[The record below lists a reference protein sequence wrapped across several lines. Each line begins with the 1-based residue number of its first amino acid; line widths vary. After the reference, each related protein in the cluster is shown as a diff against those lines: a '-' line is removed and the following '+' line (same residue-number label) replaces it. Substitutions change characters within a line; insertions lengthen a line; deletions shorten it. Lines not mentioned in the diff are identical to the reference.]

1 MIDIHTHLLP
11 GVDDGAKD
19 IEQSLTMIRA
29 GIEDGIEAAVTTP
42 HILDRLDE
50 AVDRAYTQTFEELRD
65 RVEREGLPI
74 QLFLGSEIMFGFGLE
89 GIGKLKVTTFN
100 GNGRYFL
107 IEVPMMMFPD
117 AFEDAMFRLRVAG
130 LAPILAHPDRYPPL
144 IQEPDRIR
152 RLADQEILMQ
162 LDANTLTGSRR
173 SSAFRVAR
181 DMIERGMAHFV
192 ASDAHGLDHRP
203 FALSRARNVV
213 EELAGP
219 ETAHR
224 LFVENPRRAIE
235 GEPIERVSPRYED
248 AEWEDEEEA
257 GLVKRIWRALIGR
270 A

>member
-11 GVDDGAKD
+11 GVDDGAQD
-19 IEQSLTMIRA
+19 MDRSLAMIRM
-29 GIEDGIEAAVTTP
+29 GIEDGIKAAVATP
-42 HILDRLDE
+42 HILNGPDE
-50 AVDRAYTQTFEELRD
+50 TVDREYTQVFEELCD
-65 RVEREGLPI
+65 RVAQAGLSI
-74 QLFLGSEIMFGFGLE
+74 QLVLGSEIMFGFGLE

-107 IEVPMMMFPD
+107 IEVPMLMFPD

-144 IQEPDRIR
+144 VQEPERIR
-152 RLADQEILMQ
+152 RLAEQEILMQ

-181 DMIERGMAHFV
+181 NMIERGMAHFV

-203 FALSRARNVV
+203 FVLSRARSVV
-213 EELAGP
+213 EEFAGP
-219 ETAHR
+219 EAAHR

-235 GEPIERVSPRYED
+235 GEPIGRVSPRHED
-248 AEWEDEEEA
+248 AEWEEEEEA